1 MDHIAHPRSKRP
13 LGFDGHTLSESHTPK
28 DTLFQVWF
36 EISPAVLKKSSVYF
50 QEDSW
55 ILFVGCFGEK
65 DFWKYFHY
73 CAPVEKKTLV
83 LHLNLIEFLSYKDG
97 LCNTDIVYCFD

>member
-13 LGFDGHTLSESHTPK
+13 LGFDGHTHITIWKSYTQGYFVSSLVEN
-28 DTLFQVWF
+28 
-36 EISPAVLKKSSVYF
+36 SPAVLKKSSVYF

-65 DFWKYFHY
+65 DFWKYFNY
-73 CAPVEKKTLV
+73 VTIAPQ
-83 LHLNLIEFLSYKDG
+83 
-97 LCNTDIVYCFD
+97 